1 MSGAVYRLCR
11 TADGKGL
18 CGRGFALCRGGT
30 GGGVEPEKEEYW
42 VIDGSGKLWCEY
54 PQYYGEGGRSPEVAG
69 DDGSRWFIEFLG
81 RNENKDMLYE
91 ISSYDDDF
99 EMTGMWRISKSGGGP
114 GVYTIYE
121 TVEVGATPS
130 SIEFVSNMY
139 EVVSEYE
146 FEVETT
152 VQVHLSKAR
161 INESKPY
168 LGLVWDNGLNDWVYD
183 GHDGF
188 YYENIITRNFVQRFR
203 IPVDVMESKTAG
215 GAKYQYDSYIAH
227 EAGDYYTEDVEGSET
242 EIWDNGCLLWN
253 NGTYLIPVLVVGS
266 PILELTATTVD
277 VIYDDWS
284 SISAGSYVILAGDER
299 FPPDLRG
306 HVLGM
311 GGKDIREIL
320 VDFTIGSFD
329 YWVRKQE

>member
-139 EVVSEYE
+139 EVVSDYE
-146 FEVETT
+146 FEVETI
-152 VQVHLSKAR
+152 VQTHLTKAG
-161 INESKPY
+161 INENKPY
-168 LGLVWDNGLNDWVYD
+168 LGLVWDGGLGDWVYD
-183 GHDGF
+183 GHNGY
-188 YYENIITRNFVQRFR
+188 YYETIIERDFVQHFR
-203 IPVDVMESKTAG
+203 IPKSVMADKTAG
-215 GAKYQYDSYIAH
+215 GNKYQYNGHIAQQ
-227 EAGDYYTEDVEGSET
+227 AGDYYTEDVGGSET
-242 EIWDNGCLLWN
+242 EIWDNGCLLWD
-253 NGTYLIPVLVVGS
+253 NGTYLIPVLGVGS
-266 PILELTATTVD
+266 PTLDLTATTVD
-277 VIYDDWS
+277 VIYDDWAS
-284 SISAGSYVILAGDER
+284 VDAGQYAILASDDR

-306 HVLGM
+306 SVVGLG
-311 GGKDIREIL
+311 GVDIREVL